1 MGIPKIENLR
11 NGNSQDRKSEEWE
24 FPQSIM
30 CKMGFPM
37 IENLSDGNSHDRKSE
52 EWEFPG

>member
-1 MGIPKIENLR
+1 MGIPMIENLSD
-11 NGNSQDRKSEEWE
+11 GNSHDRKSEEWE

-37 IENLSDGNSHDRKSE
+37 IENLRNGNSLNQ
-52 EWEFPG
+52 

>member
-52 EWEFPG
+52 E